1 MSIAKKVL
9 IGAGCVGVIG
19 AAIGTAYGIKVN
31 NMKNASMNEVTLE
44 CGQEIT
50 VDKFFENVPSDVS
63 FITDISQIDI
73 NKEGSYQISINNGG
87 YVTKSILN
95 LKDTT
100 PPAADPVPQDAYVNQ
115 LPDPNDCITNI
126 VDAHDVKVEFEEGV
140 DQKINAPGGVK
151 IGIVLTDSC
160 NNKTTIEVP
169 FNIVEDN
176 FAPMIKGV
184 TDYEFEVGEFQSGGF
199 NFLDGITCE
208 DDYDK
213 NPTLTVDD
221 SKVDFSKEG
230 EYVLTYSSS
239 DAAGNGREVKAMVL
253 VTGKPTPTPTP
264 TVTPTPKPNDKRE
277 KKPKKPT
284 ATPTPTPKPSDA
296 GSHRRKSTP
305 TPTAKPTSAPSSDKT
320 GKTTKAKEAVAKARS
335 VLKGITTSSMTKE
348 QKAFK
353 GVWWCHKYIK
363 YNHNA
368 SDESSWAKSALTGFK
383 TKRANCFGYYACCK
397 AIFDSLGIANRQ
409 VHRVGGAKH
418 FWNLAYLNG
427 GWYHCDSTPFRG
439 AGVKF
444 CFMMTDANVKA
455 AKGCHWFTSGSYP
468 KRSTKDVQKYLNYS
482 AGTISKNMPKPKAT
496 KTPTPKPT
504 AKASSTAKPSAAAKT
519 SAPAKPTATAT
530 ATAKPTA
537 TATAKP
543 TATATANAAPSQEPK
558 D

>member
-1 MSIAKKVL
+1 MSTAKKIL
-9 IGAGCVGVIG
+9 IGAGCTVVIG
-19 AAIGTAYGIKVN
+19 AVIGTAYGIRAN
-31 NMKNASMNEVTLE
+31 NLKNSSLGEVTLE

-50 VDKFFENVPSDVS
+50 VDKFFDAVPDDVS
-63 FITDISQIDI
+63 FITDISQIDV

-100 PPAADPVPQDAYVNQ
+100 APSADPVPQDAYVNQ

-126 VDAHDVKVEFEEGV
+126 VDAHEVKVEYEADV
-140 DQKINAPGGVK
+140 DKKINAPGGVM

-160 NNKTTIEVP
+160 NNKTTVEVP
-169 FNIVEDN
+169 FNVIEDN
-176 FAPMIKGV
+176 YAPMIKGV
-184 TDYEFEVGEFQSGGF
+184 TDYEFEVDEFKSGGF

-213 NPTLTVDD
+213 DPTLTVDD
-221 SKVDFSKEG
+221 SKVDFSKAG

-239 DAAGNGREVKAMVL
+239 DDAGNGREVTAMVL
-253 VTGKPTPTPTP
+253 VTAKATPTPTP
-264 TVTPTPKPNDKRE
+264 TATPTPKPDKKTD

-284 ATPTPTPKPSDA
+284 ATPTPTPKPSDSD
-296 GSHRRKSTP
+296 SHRRKSTP
-305 TPTAKPTSAPSSDKT
+305 TPTAKPTSAPSSGKS

-335 VLKGITTSSMTKE
+335 VLKGITTSGMSKE

-368 SDESSWAKSALTGFK
+368 SDESSWAKSAISGFK
-383 TKRANCFGYYACCK
+383 TKRANCFGYYSCCK
-397 AIFDSLGIANRQ
+397 AIFDSLGISNKQ
-409 VHRVGGAKH
+409 VRRVGGAKH

-444 CFMMTDANVKA
+444 CFMMTDKNVKA
-455 AKGCHWFTSGSYP
+455 AKGCHWFTSGNYP
-468 KRSTKDVQKYLNYS
+468 KRSTVDVQKYLNYS
-482 AGTISKNMPKPKAT
+482 SGTISKGMPKPKAT
-496 KTPTPKPT
+496 NTPTPKPT
-504 AKASSTAKPSAAAKT
+504 AKPTK
-519 SAPAKPTATAT
+519 KPTASPTSKAP

-543 TATATANAAPSQEPK
+543 TATATATAATPTQEPK